1 MEDSNNN
8 LENFFRDRFN
18 QRIKPQDWNIPDNEV
33 WDSIASEI
41 NKEDKRRRVG
51 ILPII
56 LVGSSILLSL
66 FMGIDNYNKSKS
78 IASLQKELQECSN
91 QIVISNDEDNIVKKD
106 VKNEVKSQDH
116 ASVAV
121 NAHNQSIQLT
131 SLDNSGNDTKI
142 SKKNKSSKAS
152 FFNIIKTKHTEVE
165 SNNFQVMDLNEPL
178 EVSNLASR
186 IPAQMAYLPTLN
198 NNFLFKQNSSLSL
211 ELPVVQENLP
221 PKLKS
226 NNGFSFGP
234 SMQYLFWQDNSKGNF
249 NNPLSELLV
258 NEETSPSIALGIA
271 VTKKLGNRL
280 VLNTGLLY
288 YQRNQTSTYLIEL
301 PYSVDEEIN
310 VGTEFENRFS
320 HSLPTGLGDVNTSL
334 VLSRSINSPVSN
346 NEKVIL
352 DFSLQNHTKA
362 LALPLTLSY
371 YLNKSGEGF
380 YVQGGLFNEFIIQN
394 EIREVNTESH
404 HTFVKDKSIAVDYNK
419 SQINKVN
426 TSALIGI
433 GYEKEILKGI
443 DISLSTN
450 YGFALTNTFTTP
462 NYQHKIDQLGL
473 QMMVVKKI

>member
-8 LENFFRDRFN
+8 LEKFFRDRFN
-18 QRIKPQDWNIPDNEV
+18 QRIEPQDWNIPDNEV

-91 QIVISNDEDNIVKKD
+91 QTVISNGDDNTVKKD

-131 SLDNSGNDTKI
+131 SLDNSGSDKKI

-152 FFNIIKTKHTEVE
+152 APNIINTKNKEIE
-165 SNNFQVMDLNEPL
+165 LNNFQVMDLNGPL

-198 NNFLFKQNSSLSL
+198 NNFLFKRNSSLSL

-226 NNGFSFGP
+226 NNGLSFGP
-234 SMQYLFWQDNSKGNF
+234 SMQYVFWQDNSKGSF

-258 NEETSPSIALGIA
+258 KEETSPSIALGIA
-271 VTKKLGNRL
+271 VTKKLGNRF

-380 YVQGGLFNEFIIQN
+380 YIQGGLFNEFIIQN

-404 HTFVKDKSIAVDYNK
+404 HTFVKDKSISVDYNK

-443 DISLSTN
+443 GISLSTN
-450 YGFALTNTFTTP
+450 YGFALTNTFTTS

>member
-8 LENFFRDRFN
+8 LEKFFRDRFN
-18 QRIKPQDWNIPDNEV
+18 QRIEPQDWNIPDNEV

-91 QIVISNDEDNIVKKD
+91 QTVISNGDDNTVKKD

-131 SLDNSGNDTKI
+131 SLDNSGNDKKI

-152 FFNIIKTKHTEVE
+152 APNIINTKNKEIE
-165 SNNFQVMDLNEPL
+165 LNNFQVMDLNEPL

-234 SMQYLFWQDNSKGNF
+234 SMQYIFWQDNSKGSF

-258 NEETSPSIALGIA
+258 KEETSPSIALGIA
-271 VTKKLGNRL
+271 VTKKLSNRL

-320 HSLPTGLGDVNTSL
+320 HSLPTGLGDINTSL

-380 YVQGGLFNEFIIQN
+380 YVQGGLLNELIIQN

-404 HTFVKDKSIAVDYNK
+404 HTFVKDKSIAVNYNK
-419 SQINKVN
+419 SQVNKFNVS
-426 TSALIGI
+426 TVVGI
-433 GYEKEILKGI
+433 GYEKEIFKGI
-443 DISLSTN
+443 GISLSAN
-450 YGFALTNTFTTP
+450 YGFALTNTFATP